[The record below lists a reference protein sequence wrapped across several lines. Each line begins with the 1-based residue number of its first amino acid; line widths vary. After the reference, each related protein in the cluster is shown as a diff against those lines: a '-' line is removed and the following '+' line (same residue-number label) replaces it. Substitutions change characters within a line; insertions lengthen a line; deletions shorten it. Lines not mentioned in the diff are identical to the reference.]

1 MIKYLVCVLAMAAAL
16 PARGDQ
22 WTLGAGYA
30 DFSDSRTQDAGIL
43 SLEYHSIDLIG
54 DKRLRLGWA
63 SALTVFDAGDVH
75 LGMGAVG
82 YVSLGA
88 GWFSEISLMPGIY
101 KDWGGSD
108 LGSEF
113 QVRSLIAIGKRFK
126 NGQVVSLALTHKS
139 NASTAARNP
148 GVDSLLLRWHVPFN

>member
-1 MIKYLVCVLAMAAAL
+1 MIKYLVCVLAMATAL

-30 DFSDSRTQDAGIL
+30 DFSDARTQDAGLL

-75 LGMGAVG
+75 LGIGAVG
-82 YVSLGA
+82 YVDQPHPSG
-88 GWFSEISLMPGIY
+88 P
-101 KDWGGSD
+101 
-108 LGSEF
+108 
-113 QVRSLIAIGKRFK
+113 V
-126 NGQVVSLALTHKS
+126 
-139 NASTAARNP
+139 
-148 GVDSLLLRWHVPFN
+148 

>member
-1 MIKYLVCVLAMAAAL
+1 M
-16 PARGDQ
+16 
-22 WTLGAGYA
+22 
-30 DFSDSRTQDAGIL
+30 GIL
-43 SLEYHSIDLIG
+43 YLISNIMYAMISYIG
-54 DKRLRLGWA
+54 GKKTDHQGSKKIGRI
-63 SALTVFDAGDVH
+63 
-75 LGMGAVG
+75 GAVG

-126 NGQVVSLALTHKS
+126 NGQAVSLALTHKS

-148 GVDSLLLRWHVPFN
+148 GVDSLLLRWHVSFN